1 MMPAFPSALGLPRM
15 THPPVDWGRFRLAAL
30 DMDGTLAGG
39 YGRVS
44 PRTIEALRSVERAGI
59 RVVIVTG
66 RAHPTALAV
75 WRAAEL
81 SGPLITCGGALILQP
96 PALDVVDMHAL
107 PSGAVSGALR
117 LGRRLGLT
125 VSVWTRDR
133 ILVTE
138 AGAIGDLLGRI
149 NDMAVDT
156 LPADEAGRLADGS
169 SVALKLMLGGDP
181 SVMDRL
187 EPELLGALDGV
198 ALARSMPEF
207 VEATA
212 PEAGKEPALR
222 LVMQRHGVSAD
233 QVIAAGDSDN
243 DVAMLNLAG
252 LAVVPADAMPA
263 ARESADLVVG
273 PHDEDGLATFLETLD
288 ARRRGVAL

>member
-1 MMPAFPSALGLPRM
+1 MFGPGMVERDLTAGEADGGEKRS
-15 THPPVDWGRFRLAAL
+15 RLHAVG
-30 DMDGTLAGG
+30 D
-39 YGRVS
+39 GRV
-44 PRTIEALRSVERAGI
+44 I
-59 RVVIVTG
+59 G
-66 RAHPTALAV
+66 RPQL
-75 WRAAEL
+75 
-81 SGPLITCGGALILQP
+81 
-96 PALDVVDMHAL
+96 LD
-107 PSGAVSGALR
+107 
-117 LGRRLGLT
+117 
-125 VSVWTRDR
+125 
-133 ILVTE
+133 
-138 AGAIGDLLGRI
+138 
-149 NDMAVDT
+149 
-156 LPADEAGRLADGS
+156 
-169 SVALKLMLGGDP
+169 
-181 SVMDRL
+181 
-187 EPELLGALDGV
+187 ALDGV
-198 ALARSMPEF
+198 VLARSMPEF